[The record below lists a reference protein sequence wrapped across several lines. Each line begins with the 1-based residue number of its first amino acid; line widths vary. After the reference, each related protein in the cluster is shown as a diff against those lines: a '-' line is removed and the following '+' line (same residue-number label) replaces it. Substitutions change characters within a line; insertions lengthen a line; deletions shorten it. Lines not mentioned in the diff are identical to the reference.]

1 MDEEDLVHIHSGI
14 LLHHKKEGNDAI
26 CSNMDGPRDYCTKW
40 NKLERF
46 IMGYHLH
53 VESKKKLIQMN
64 LFIYKPETDSQ
75 PWKTNL
81 WLPKGKGGGEG

>member
-1 MDEEDLVHIHSGI
+1 
-14 LLHHKKEGNDAI
+14 
-26 CSNMDGPRDYCTKW
+26 
-40 NKLERF
+40 
-46 IMGYHLH
+46 MGYHLH